1 MDVVGQLDGLLLG
14 DYIKRKAEVL
24 SEIIQAGVLGGKVD
38 WLTAPKPTGTSS
50 CPASKKHVLFLV
62 MADPKTLSPSRRQ
75 FVCL

>member
-50 CPASKKHVLFLV
+50 FPASKIFFFLV
-62 MADPKTLSPSRRQ
+62 KSDQNVILSPSRRQ
-75 FVCL
+75 FFCL